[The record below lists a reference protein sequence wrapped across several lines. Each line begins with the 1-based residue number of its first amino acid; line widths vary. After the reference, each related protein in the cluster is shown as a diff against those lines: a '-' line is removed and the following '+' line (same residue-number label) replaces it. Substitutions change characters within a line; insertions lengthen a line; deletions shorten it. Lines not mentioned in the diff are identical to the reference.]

1 MIELHEV
8 GLIEGLP
15 PDVVKEPWVQILDAV
30 FRERR
35 KKELE
40 AAERLKIYTDIDRA
54 DEAVL
59 DILAVQ
65 FRVDWYDTSYP
76 IETKRRIIKTAL
88 EVRRYCGTEWA
99 VQKALSSIY
108 PNVKISEWYD
118 YGGRSGYWRMN
129 VDITDDGVI
138 YYTPEEIEKGSGS
151 STTVSSGSNGLT
163 AKIFLLS
170 AAETSL
176 NIGSSM
182 PNGEGSELAYFK
194 GCADKNA
201 DSKRIAKDGRNA
213 KRWWLRSPY
222 CSISATS
229 AMIIDTSGDWN
240 FSTCTSSN
248 SIRPAF
254 ILPPSPPADPADASW
269 AAGSQMP
276 AG

>member
-8 GLIEGLP
+8 GLVEGLP
-15 PDVVKEPWVQILDAV
+15 PDVAKEPWVQILDAV

-118 YGGRSGYWRMN
+118 YGGRPGYWRMN

-138 YYTPEEIEKGSGS
+138 YYTPEEIEKKAEVMEAALVGACEVPLEIMRTCAEAIDLIETFAEKGS
-151 STTVSSGSNGLT
+151 
-163 AKIFLLS
+163 KIAISDAGVGATLLKS
-170 AAETSL
+170 ALQGASL
-176 NIGSSM
+176 NIYINTKSM
-182 PNGEGSELAYFK
+182 
-194 GCADKNA
+194 ADKEAAASYNKEA
-201 DSKRIAKDGRNA
+201 DELREKYEQKADEIFNRVCSK
-213 KRWWLRSPY
+213 
-222 CSISATS
+222 
-229 AMIIDTSGDWN
+229 
-240 FSTCTSSN
+240 
-248 SIRPAF
+248 IR
-254 ILPPSPPADPADASW
+254 
-269 AAGSQMP
+269 
-276 AG
+276 

>member
-1 MIELHEV
+1 MIELHDV
-8 GLIEGLP
+8 GLVEGLP
-15 PDVVKEPWVQILDAV
+15 PDVAKEPWVQILDAV

-118 YGGRSGYWRMN
+118 YGGRPGYWRMN

-138 YYTPEEIEKGSGS
+138 YYTPEEIEKKAEVMEAALVGACEVPLEIMRTCAEAIDLIETFAEKGS
-151 STTVSSGSNGLT
+151 
-163 AKIFLLS
+163 KIAISDAGVGATLLKS
-170 AAETSL
+170 ALQGASL
-176 NIGSSM
+176 NIYINTKSM
-182 PNGEGSELAYFK
+182 ADREYAEELNRK
-194 GCADKNA
+194 
-201 DSKRIAKDGRNA
+201 
-213 KRWWLRSPY
+213 
-222 CSISATS
+222 
-229 AMIIDTSGDWN
+229 
-240 FSTCTSSN
+240 
-248 SIRPAF
+248 
-254 ILPPSPPADPADASW
+254 ADAMLEKYTKIADDTFNSVL
-269 AAGSQMP
+269 GRLK
-276 AG
+276 